1 MTEEDRLLELAEKA
15 TPGRW
20 VATDNADVVGFLGS
34 GAVIDI
40 AHVNPFEEM
49 LHAQAYANAAFIAA
63 CSPET
68 IKALVEGKRAAEA
81 RVAELEA
88 AILRAY
94 DKADLFCD
102 LHYEEA
108 HQASFDRDKDAERKS
123 IGTYHQINQV
133 IDAMQPELATVL
145 KSRRAALTKNGVSA

>member
-1 MTEEDRLLELAEKA
+1 MSEEDKLLELAEKA

-68 IKALVEGKRAAEA
+68 IRALVEGKR
-81 RVAELEA
+81 ELEA
-88 AILRAY
+88 VLSEALEGRRQLALHDGCDWPPSGGWPEKAI
-94 DKADLFCD
+94 
-102 LHYEEA
+102 
-108 HQASFDRDKDAERKS
+108 
-123 IGTYHQINQV
+123 
-133 IDAMQPELATVL
+133 
-145 KSRRAALTKNGVSA
+145 AALTKNGVSA

>member
-1 MTEEDRLLELAEKA
+1 MTEEDKLLELAEKA

-49 LHAQAYANAAFIAA
+49 LHAQAYANAAFIAT

-68 IKALVEGKRAAEA
+68 IKALVEGKQRAEA
-81 RVAELEA
+81 ALQK
-88 AILRAY
+88 I
-94 DKADLFCD
+94 
-102 LHYEEA
+102 
-108 HQASFDRDKDAERKS
+108 ASIQVGWNKPHKPTTARQMVDDC
-123 IGTYHQINQV
+123 QI
-133 IDAMQPELATVL
+133 IA
-145 KSRRAALTKNGVSA
+145 RAALTKNGVSA